1 MYSYLRDGT
10 LAYIRFS
17 SDEQKDGTSIDRQT
31 RNADRYAERLGLRIE
46 KVILDE
52 GKSAYKGEHLSN
64 GNLGRFLAEADKGGY
79 RGYRFLVEEQDRL
92 SRQGILATLTVF
104 KRILDAGMEIHVTE
118 KNLVVRCYED
128 LDNLAIAIPT
138 VVNGSTANEYTKKL
152 SERVLTAR
160 ALEREKARATGLA
173 VTAKVPSWLRAEIG
187 KKPVLIPDR
196 AATVRRIFELAGLGL
211 GAKRIVRTLEK
222 EGRKPF
228 ARGKYGQAWTLEFV
242 QKTLGNRAV
251 LGEYA
256 PHKLVNGKRVPVGEP
271 IPGYYP
277 AVLTITEF
285 EAARRSVDSKN
296 RNRGK
301 AGGNRGGGRQGANS
315 LFSPLVY
322 HYDNGVTMV
331 YHPGKTGEPYLVS
344 KWQSGKKGHWL
355 PYRRF
360 EKAFLDFLKDLDWR
374 AIAGEGEPEEV
385 KTAQAEL
392 DAVRGELDR
401 STRKIATWQGYI
413 EEGSASRSRFDALD
427 AEKLRMGDLSSR
439 AEKLAAGL
447 QEARAKAA
455 ALHEPEELLEIIRS
469 GKNPEL
475 RLRLKAEIKER
486 VERIHVVFE
495 RDEEDNPKYAW
506 DYYIYIRFIN
516 GARRAIGMKGEDTV
530 FAKMEGGFLKLLR
543 ELEEEGRQ

>member
-1 MYSYLRDGT
+1 MQKA

-17 SDEQKDGTSIDRQT
+17 SDEQKDGTSIERQT
-31 RNADRYAERLGLRIE
+31 RNTDRYAERLGLRIE

-64 GNLGRFLAEADKGGY
+64 GNLGKFLAEADKGGY

-118 KNLVVRCYED
+118 KDLVVRCYED

-160 ALEREKARATGLA
+160 ASEREKARETGLA

-228 ARGKYGQAWTLEFV
+228 STGKYGQAWTPEFV
-242 QKTLGNRAV
+242 GKTLGNRAV
-251 LGEYA
+251 LGEFQ

-271 IPGYYP
+271 IPDYYP
-277 AVLTITEF
+277 AVGVTATEF

-296 RNRGK
+296 RNKGR
-301 AGGNRGGGRQGANS
+301 AGGNRGGGRQSANS
-315 LFSPLVY
+315 LFSRLVFDF
-322 HYDNGVTMV
+322 DNRVPMV

-360 EKAFLDFLKDLDWR
+360 EKALLRFLEGLDWQ

-392 DAVRGELDR
+392 DAVLADLDR
-401 STRKIATWQGYI
+401 CSGKIARWQGYI
-413 EEGSASRSRFDALD
+413 DEGSDSRSLFETLD
-427 AEKLRMGDLSSR
+427 AEKLRLGDLSSR
-439 AEKLAAGL
+439 QEKLAAGL
-447 QEARAKAA
+447 AEARAKAA
-455 ALHEPEELLEIIRS
+455 ALHSPEELLEIIRS
-469 GKNPEL
+469 GSNPEL